1 MSNTRRQLKLGAFIM
16 ATGHHIAAWRHPLAD
31 ADAGHN
37 IDALPR
43 ARRRRRSAGCSIWCS
58 SPTAR
63 PGGMAIAT
71 PKSGRGV
78 SHSAHFEPVTLWAA
92 LSQVTE
98 HVGFVATAS
107 TTYED
112 PYLLARKFPSL
123 DHISQGRAAWNVV
136 TTAADVSKNFSIPG
150 HPNHANRYE
159 RAEEFVDLVLDLWDS
174 YEDDAIVADKASG
187 IFLDPE
193 KVHRI
198 NHKGKVFEVAGPLNL
213 ARSPQGRPVVVQA
226 GASEPGRDLAARTAE
241 VIFTAN
247 QTLGDAQSFYADVK
261 GRLPRFGRRA
271 DELVIMPGIFPVL
284 GGTEAEAQA
293 NYEFIQSL
301 VHPVIAWSIL
311 KQYYVGVDLSGY
323 SLDDHAPPLPA
334 HTELNQSR
342 LKLVADL
349 AARGADVAAALSV
362 AGHRTRPPHGG
373 RDARAGGRR
382 DRGLVRARR
391 GRRLQ
396 HHAADPADRAHR
408 FRRSGRADP
417 AKARPVPHR
426 VRGRDA
432 ARKSGPGAACQSV
445 RRSAPKPPSRGAP
458 NEQAQD
464 RRLCRQLVAS
474 VAYPQSG

>member
-1 MSNTRRQLKLGAFIM
+1 MPGTISRTTAGSRETAERGLFDLVFV
-16 ATGHHIAAWRHPLAD
+16 AD
-31 ADAGHN
+31 SPAGWDGDRDAE
-37 IDALPR
+37 IR
-43 ARRRRRSAGCSIWCS
+43 AR
-58 SPTAR
+58 
-63 PGGMAIAT
+63 
-71 PKSGRGV
+71 V

-98 HVGFVATAS
+98 HIGFVATAS

-112 PYLLARKFPSL
+112 PYLLARKFASL

-323 SLDDHAPPLPA
+323 SLDDPAPPLPA

-349 AARGADVAAALSV
+349 AARGLTLRQLYLSL
-362 AGHRTRPPHGG
+362 ATARGHRTVVGTPEQVA
-373 RDARAGGRR
+373 DAIE
-382 DRGLVRARR
+382 DWFIARR

-396 HHAADPADRAHR
+396 HHAAGAADRAHR
-408 FRRSGRADP
+408 FRRPGRADP

-426 VRGRDA
+426 I
-432 ARKSGPGAACQSV
+432 
-445 RRSAPKPPSRGAP
+445 
-458 NEQAQD
+458 
-464 RRLCRQLVAS
+464 
-474 VAYPQSG
+474 